1 MMGRLTLLL
10 LWLTAVLVMNI
21 MGNTAETVEVEP
33 LVRNFTNQFLKVI
46 PPNDSNSS
54 VTKLV
59 MDGNLISLNEMD
71 QLALA
76 SYPSLL
82 ELHLERNLITAVP
95 ADYFSELP
103 HLRVLSLAR
112 NNISS
117 LDPEA
122 FSGLDV
128 LTELD
133 LSFNLLTSL
142 PAQLIRGLNDLQ
154 MLNLQGNPWNC
165 SCPLLS
171 TIGENTAAHLTIGGP
186 GVICAS
192 PEKQAGSSLL
202 EATAL
207 FSASSLPTITTDQQ
221 LSTSAH
227 SQQPITILK
236 TTLSSGQN
244 HSTSKDRTPAL
255 GNSWK
260 FTVCVAALAVTT
272 SILIVCAIKG
282 PSWYKLFDN
291 YRHRRLQPED
301 EGEDGMVSTVFS
313 DIGRDLNH
321 QTFTFEQQNGQIGKE
336 DEEDGYFE
344 DPYFRRDE

>member
-1 MMGRLTLLL
+1 M
-10 LWLTAVLVMNI
+10 A
-21 MGNTAETVEVEP
+21 AHP
-33 LVRNFTNQFLKVI
+33 SAHQLVRNFTNHFLKVI
-46 PPNDSNSS
+46 PSNDNNSS
-54 VTKLV
+54 SVIKLV
-59 MDGNLISLNEMD
+59 MEGTLISLNETD
-71 QLALA
+71 RLALA

-82 ELHLERNLITAVP
+82 ELHLERNVITAVP
-95 ADYFSELP
+95 ANYFSGLP

-122 FSGLDV
+122 FSGLEV
-128 LTELD
+128 LTEVD

-142 PAQLIRGLNDLQ
+142 PAQLIRGLKDLQ

-171 TIGENTAAHLTIGGP
+171 TVTEITAAAHLTIGGP

-192 PEKQAGSSLL
+192 PEKQAGRSLL
-202 EATAL
+202 EAAAL
-207 FSASSLPTITTDQQ
+207 CSASPLP
-221 LSTSAH
+221 TSAH
-227 SQQPITILK
+227 SRQPPVILK
-236 TTLSSGQN
+236 TTPSSGQN
-244 HSTSKDRTPAL
+244 HSTSKDQRPVL

-272 SILIVCAIKG
+272 SILIICAIKG
-282 PSWYKLFDN
+282 PSWYKLFYN

-301 EGEDGMVSTVFS
+301 EGEDGMVST
-313 DIGRDLNH
+313 DLSH
-321 QTFTFEQQNGQIGKE
+321 QTFTFKQQNRQTGKE
-336 DEEDGYFE
+336 EEGEEDGYFE